1 MRRVKNARC
10 LAVPTVNLHNF
21 CVQAVITL
29 SNESMRLT
37 KYITELIRVDS
48 GHSSKAFFLVAV
60 TLIGCVLLLCVAF
73 VLIWEVM
80 NSNTIHT
87 DLMELSAFV
96 GSVASLFVTAGIT
109 KVYGEKRENKTE

>member
-1 MRRVKNARC
+1 MRRVRSVRC
-10 LAVPTVNLHNF
+10 LAVQIARRLNL

-29 SNESMRLT
+29 NNESMRLT
-37 KYITELIRVDS
+37 RYITELIRVNS

-60 TLIGCVLLLCVAF
+60 TMIGCVLLLCVAF

-87 DLMELSAFV
+87 DLMGLSAFV
-96 GSVASLFVTAGIT
+96 GSVTSLFVTAGIT

>member
-1 MRRVKNARC
+1 
-10 LAVPTVNLHNF
+10 
-21 CVQAVITL
+21 
-29 SNESMRLT
+29 MRLT
-37 KYITELIRVDS
+37 RYITELIRVNS

-87 DLMELSAFV
+87 DLMGLSAFV
-96 GSVASLFVTAGIT
+96 GSVAKNVRTKLNKNWRVSQRTNHHIT
-109 KVYGEKRENKTE
+109 MSKQKY

>member
-1 MRRVKNARC
+1 
-10 LAVPTVNLHNF
+10 
-21 CVQAVITL
+21 
-29 SNESMRLT
+29 MRLT
-37 KYITELIRVDS
+37 RYITELIRVNS

-60 TLIGCVLLLCVAF
+60 TLIECVLLLCVAF

-87 DLMELSAFV
+87 DLMGLSAFV